1 MADRLVVLH
10 RGILPPNA
18 QAIERVADTVYATE
32 DELPLL
38 LPGAD
43 MLFCWHSITPVVAG
57 AWPRDPDLAP
67 GWVHVAAAGVD
78 SLLFPALVD
87 NPHVVL
93 TNSRGVY
100 DQAIA
105 EYVLG
110 LILALAKDFPGTWEH
125 QRRHEWRPR
134 DSERIGG
141 RTVLVWGTG
150 PIGRATAGM
159 LRAVGMRVS
168 GAGRT
173 AREDDPDFGT
183 VHDRASLRGALAE
196 ADYVVLA
203 APLTPATR
211 CMVDASVLAAMKPG
225 ARLVNV
231 GRGGLV
237 DEEALIRHLADGRLA
252 GAALD
257 VFGHE
262 PLSAVSPLWDMPGVV
277 VSPHTAGEVTG
288 WRADLA
294 ELFLDNLVRR
304 AEGRP
309 LRNVVDKE
317 HGYVRGERVGATP
330 QACHRSSA

>member
-10 RGILPPNA
+10 QGTLPPNA
-18 QAIERVADTVYATE
+18 EHIEALADTVYATE
-32 DELPLL
+32 EELPLL

-43 MLFCWHSITPVVAG
+43 MLLCWHSITPAVA
-57 AWPRDPDLAP
+57 ASWPKDPALAP

-87 NPHVVL
+87 HPDVVL

-100 DQAIA
+100 DRAIA

-110 LILALAKDFPGTWEH
+110 LILALAKDFPGSWEH
-125 QRRHEWRPR
+125 QRRREWRPR
-134 DSERIGG
+134 DSVRIGG
-141 RTVLVWGTG
+141 RTALVWGTG
-150 PIGRATAGM
+150 PIGRAVARM
-159 LRAVGMRVS
+159 LRAVGMRVC

-173 AREDDPDFGT
+173 ARADDPDFGT
-183 VHDRASLRGALAE
+183 VHEGANLRGALAD
-196 ADYVVLA
+196 ADYVILA

-211 CMVDASVLAAMKPG
+211 CMVDASVLGAMKPG

-237 DEEALIRHLADGRLA
+237 DEEALVKHLADGRLA

-257 VFGHE
+257 VFAQE
-262 PLSAVSPLWDMPGVV
+262 PLPAVSPLWDMPGVI

-288 WRADLA
+288 WRAELA
-294 ELFLDNLVRR
+294 DLFLENLTRR

-309 LRNVVDKE
+309 LRNVVDKAK
-317 HGYVRGERVGATP
+317 GYVRDGTAMEP
-330 QACHRSSA
+330 C